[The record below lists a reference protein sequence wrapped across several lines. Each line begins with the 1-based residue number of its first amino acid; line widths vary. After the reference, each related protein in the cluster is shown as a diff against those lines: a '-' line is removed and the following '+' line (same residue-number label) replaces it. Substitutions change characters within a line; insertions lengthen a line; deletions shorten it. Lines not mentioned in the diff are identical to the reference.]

1 MSRIRVAVLCD
12 YLEEGWPS
20 MDLVGSMIVEHLNRL
35 HGEAI
40 EARAILPPFR
50 SRLGV
55 GKLGARFG
63 RNADRMLNRHVD
75 YPRVARRLGKGGQ
88 FDLFHVV
95 DHSYAHLV
103 GALPKGRAVVTCHDL
118 DAFRCLLEPEKE
130 PRPAWFRAL
139 ARRTLRGVR
148 DSAFVAAD
156 SMATLRGLVDR
167 GIVPESKVRVVHL
180 GTHPECS
187 PEANPEA
194 DLEASRLL
202 GPLDAP
208 ELLHVGSNIPRKRV
222 DVLLD
227 VFAKVRESIPG
238 ARLVKVGGALPPELA
253 SRAEGLGI
261 TPSIATLPPFSP
273 TSSRD
278 RGILA
283 AVYRRAALVLQPSE
297 AEGFGLPVA
306 EALACGSPILAS
318 DIPVLREVAGDAAE
332 YRPVGDVDAWV
343 EGALKMLDEGVEAR
357 QARREVGLARSRRY
371 GWASH
376 SEALVAIYRE
386 VLERDGTRPGDRR

>member
-1 MSRIRVAVLCD
+1 LSRIRVAVLCD

-35 HGEAI
+35 HGEVI
-40 EARAILPPFR
+40 EATAILPRFR

-55 GKLGARFG
+55 EKFAARFG

-75 YPRVARRLGKGGQ
+75 YPRVARRLGKGGE

-103 GALPKGRAVVTCHDL
+103 GVLPRGRSVVTCHDL
-118 DAFRCLLEPEKE
+118 DAFRCLLEPERE
-130 PRPAWFRAL
+130 PRPSWFRAL

-156 SMATLRGLVDR
+156 SLATLRGLVDR
-167 GIVPESKVRVVHL
+167 GIVPESRVRVVHL

-187 PEANPEA
+187 PEANLEA
-194 DLEASRLL
+194 DGEGCRLL
-202 GPLDAP
+202 GPLGAP

-222 DVLLD
+222 DVLLG

-253 SRAEGLGI
+253 SMADRLGI
-261 TPSIATLPPFSP
+261 SECIAMLPPFSP
-273 TSSRD
+273 TSARD
-278 RGILA
+278 RATLA

-306 EALACGSPILAS
+306 EALACGAPVLAS
-318 DIPVLREVAGDAAE
+318 DIPVLREVAGNAAE
-332 YRPVGDVDAWV
+332 YRPVGDVDAWS
-343 EGALKMLDEGVEAR
+343 EGVLKMLNEDVEAR
-357 QARREVGLARSRRY
+357 QARRMVGLARSRRY

-386 VLERDGTRPGDRR
+386 VLGRDGASSQDRR

>member
-1 MSRIRVAVLCD
+1 MAALRRIRVAILFD

-35 HGEAI
+35 HGETI
-40 EARAILPPFR
+40 EAKAIIPPFR
-50 SRLGV
+50 
-55 GKLGARFG
+55 ARMGGSKFG

-75 YPRVARRLGKGGQ
+75 YPRLARRLGKLGE

-103 GALPKGRAVVTCHDL
+103 EVLPKGRAVVTCHDL
-118 DAFRCLLEPEKE
+118 DAFRCLFEPAKE
-130 PRPAWFRAL
+130 PRPGWFRAL
-139 ARRTLRGVR
+139 AARTLRGVR
-148 DSAFVAAD
+148 DAAFVAAD
-156 SMATLRGLVDR
+156 SEATLRGLVDR
-167 GIVPESKVRVVHL
+167 GIVPGSKVRVVHL

-194 DLEASRLL
+194 DLEATRLL
-202 GPLDAP
+202 GPLGAP

-227 VFAKVRESIPG
+227 VFAKVRESIPE

-253 SRAEGLGI
+253 SSAERLGI
-261 TPSIATLPPFSP
+261 IGSIATLPPFSP
-273 TSSRD
+273 TSTRD
-278 RGILA
+278 RDTLA
-283 AVYRRAALVLQPSE
+283 AVYRRAVLVLQPSD

-306 EALACGSPILAS
+306 EAMACGAPVLAS
-318 DIPVLREVAGDAAE
+318 DIPVLREVAGEAAE

-343 EGALKMLDEGVEAR
+343 DGVLRMLDEGVEAR
-357 QARREVGLARSRRY
+357 QTRREAGLERACRY

-376 SEALVAIYRE
+376 VGALVGIYRQA
-386 VLERDGTRPGDRR
+386 LPPILPPPRND